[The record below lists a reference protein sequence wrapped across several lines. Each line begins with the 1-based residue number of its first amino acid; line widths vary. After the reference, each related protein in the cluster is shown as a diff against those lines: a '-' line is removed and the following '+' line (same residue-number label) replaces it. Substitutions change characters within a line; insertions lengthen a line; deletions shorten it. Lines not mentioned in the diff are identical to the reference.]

1 MKCAFCESKKS
12 KRHCLLKESGI
23 CSECCG
29 TNRKKEACVGCQYYQ
44 EPKRNYKDVPAY
56 MPSDMDGFSN
66 REKIA
71 NTIESA
77 LTEFDHEAGN
87 KMQDAEAIQIIE
99 RLMDFYHFQISY
111 EMSDTPLHA
120 GYRHALKIINADH
133 RRESHIEITKILGA
147 IYFVARRR
155 TNGRRE
161 YLNFI
166 GEYVG
171 TRAGSGMRLLRGKN
185 ILIAD

>member
-12 KRHCLLKESGI
+12 KRFCLVKESGI

-29 TNRKKEACVGCQYYQ
+29 SNRKKETCASCQYYQ
-44 EPKRNYKDVPAY
+44 EPKRNYKNVPYY
-56 MPSDMDGFSN
+56 MPNEMDGYSD

-77 LTEFDHEAGN
+77 LVAFDNETGN
-87 KMQDAEAIQIIE
+87 KMSDATALQIIE
-99 RLMDFYHFQISY
+99 CLMDFYHFQIFHDAT
-111 EMSDTPLHA
+111 DTQLDA
-120 GYRHALKIINADH
+120 GYQYVLKVTNKDL
-133 RRESHIEITKILGA
+133 RRESDTEITKILGA

-155 TNGRRE
+155 SNGKRE
-161 YLNFI
+161 YLDF
-166 GEYVG
+166 VG
-171 TRAGSGMRLLRGKN
+171 DFVGSRAGKGMRFLRGKN